1 MVWYEIRIINIEMN
15 VLALGIDKTSGG
27 ELAEEHRTLTHVQ
40 AMSILLF
47 P

>member
-1 MVWYEIRIINIEMN
+1 MN